1 MNSKCSQRNVCI
13 EMMDM
18 AGSISPMD
26 MMRADS
32 YEFYGHDEDAVNHDI
47 G

>member
-1 MNSKCSQRNVCI
+1 MNSKCSQRNVYI

-18 AGSISPMD
+18 TEWMYPID
-26 MMRADS
+26 MMSADS
-32 YEFYGHDEDAVNHDI
+32 YESYGHDEDAVNHDI